1 MNFQRRLLWV
11 LAGVAA
17 ISVLPT
23 MVVFHWITRQELIR
37 RAEADGIRIANALS
51 RTLSVIQDV
60 PATVE
65 NKIGERMVATA
76 TAIAQLVAVS
86 ENRGEPRSVLQ
97 QRLNSIIRSG
107 AVDEF
112 WVTDADGCARLRP
125 PGNPVFCFSPDP
137 KKQPQA
143 HVFWPLLTGEA
154 KVVIQEARKREIDD
168 QIFQYVG
175 VAGIDQPRIV
185 QVGTR
190 LELLDSLRQT
200 LGIDRLIDEMLREDD
215 VVGIWAIN
223 LQGRLIGGKAK
234 SGSQFQQQPTKAH
247 MELLQRVLSTQQT
260 ASILQSEGLA
270 VVVPL
275 RDRNQ
280 HLQGSA
286 LIVLSLKSL
295 QSALA
300 LQTQSLLGVGIAVLI
315 FVVGLS
321 YVVAGRMV
329 APIVALN
336 RASQAIAR
344 GRWDQPLPTD
354 RDDEVGA
361 LATSFARMLTQ
372 LQVQMETLEQRV
384 YERTHD
390 LAAANREIL
399 VLNQKLSDENQRMA
413 AELSVVRRLHQ
424 MILPKEEDLLN
435 TADLDIAAFMQPA
448 DEVGGDY
455 YDVLHRDGRVEIGIG
470 DVTGHG
476 LESGMV
482 MLMVQAAVR
491 TLLAAGETDRVKTIN
506 TLNRLVYD
514 NTRRMR
520 SYKNMTLSLLV
531 YEAGWLSLCG
541 QHEEAIVVR
550 AGGDIERVDTLDLG
564 FPLGIEADVSPFL
577 AEAKVYLHPGD
588 LLALYTDGVTEATDC
603 HNQLYGTDRLCT
615 ILQAQRDRPA
625 RELCQLV
632 VDDVYRHIGEAKVFD
647 DITLIVIKRQVAQS
661 GDAGSALPED
671 SLDWPNSCAV
681 HYPAPGA
688 VVDDDPAAASAIG

>member
-23 MVVFHWITRQELIR
+23 MVVFHWNTRQELIR
-37 RAEADGIRIANALS
+37 RSEADGIRIANALS
-51 RTLSVIQDV
+51 RTLAVIQDV
-60 PATVE
+60 PGTVE
-65 NKIGERMVATA
+65 EKVTDQMVSTA
-76 TAIAQLVAVS
+76 MAIAQLVAVS
-86 ENRGEPRSVLQ
+86 EGKGESRLVLQ

-107 AVDEF
+107 AIDEF

-154 KVVIQEARKREIDD
+154 QVVVQGARKREIDD

-175 VAGIDQPRIV
+175 VAGLDQRRIV

-190 LELLDSLRQT
+190 LELLNSLRQT
-200 LGIDRLIDEMLREDD
+200 LGLDRLIDEMLNEDE
-215 VVGIWAIN
+215 VTGIWAIN
-223 LQGRLIGGKAK
+223 LQGRLIGGRAK
-234 SGSQFQQQPTKAH
+234 SDSQLQQKPTPAH
-247 MELLQRVLSTQQT
+247 LELLQRVLSTQQT
-260 ASILQSEGLA
+260 ASLIRPEGLV

-280 HLQGSA
+280 QLQGSA

-295 QSALA
+295 QAALA
-300 LQTQSLLGVGIAVLI
+300 LQTRSLVGIGIAVLI

-329 APIVALN
+329 VPIVALN

-344 GRWDQPLPTD
+344 GRWDHPLPTD
-354 RDDEVGA
+354 RDDEIGA
-361 LATSFARMLTQ
+361 LATSFARMVTQ

-384 YERTHD
+384 AERTHD
-390 LAAANREIL
+390 LAAANSEISA
-399 VLNQKLSDENQRMA
+399 LNQKLSDENQRMG

-491 TLLAAGETDRVKTIN
+491 TLLAAGETDRIKTIN
-506 TLNRLVYD
+506 TLNQLVYD

-564 FPLGIEADVSPFL
+564 FPLGIEADVSAFV
-577 AEAKVYLHPGD
+577 AEARVYLYPGD
-588 LLALYTDGVTEATDC
+588 LLVLYTDGVTEATDR
-603 HNQLYGTDRLCT
+603 HNQLYGTDRLCA

-632 VDDVYRHIGEAKVFD
+632 VDDVYRHIGDSKVFD
-647 DITLIVIKRQVAQS
+647 DITLIVIKRQLTAS
-661 GDAGSALPED
+661 DLTDGAIELGPI
-671 SLDWPNSCAV
+671 
-681 HYPAPGA
+681 PAP
-688 VVDDDPAAASAIG
+688 SA